1 MPYNPYD
8 DRKLQRIA
16 VLPIPEAVKMLEET
30 PVETERSRL
39 AAWLAGFWRGGV
51 MDLQGAR
58 KCVAA
63 STLDDQCKRILL
75 QGLVD

>member
-1 MPYNPYD
+1 MPHSLHD
-8 DRKLQRIA
+8 DGQLQKIA
-16 VLPIPEAVKMLEET
+16 VLPIPEAVELLQEIAS
-30 PVETERSRL
+30 ETERHRL

-58 KCVAA
+58 TCVA
-63 STLDDQCKRILL
+63 SSNLDDQCKRMLA

>member
-1 MPYNPYD
+1 MPYNPHD
-8 DRKLQRIA
+8 DSQLQKIA
-16 VLPIPEAVKMLEET
+16 ILPIPEAVKMLEEI
-30 PVETERSRL
+30 PSEAERHRL

-63 STLDDQCKRILL
+63 SKLDDPCKKMLA